1 MLIFG
6 IAEEMSKMEV
16 SIIIPVYNRAEMVR
30 ATLDSVKAQTHRPI
44 HLVLVDNNSTDNTL
58 QVLNNFKAENE
69 TSDFTIDVIEE
80 RNPGAC
86 AARNSGAKLAK
97 GEWLMFFDSDDT
109 MDDCLV
115 AEYVRRIQESK
126 DDVDVVVTNLD
137 FNKGGRIFHTHF
149 ARKDFLV
156 NHIFHAGLSTQR
168 YIVRKSL
175 YEQAGGWNET
185 VKCWNDWELGIRIL
199 LQNPRVEV
207 LDSGIYVHV
216 MVHDDSITG
225 ANYSQ
230 NHERREHAITTAIN
244 VVEKSK
250 HEQKE
255 RLLKFLQYRK
265 VLLAGLYKKEGR
277 LDLAHTLWN
286 EVGEE
291 LKNKT
296 LLKCF
301 YWLMYKY
308 VGWGGR
314 GSQRVVKHL
323 VR

>member
-1 MLIFG
+1 MD
-6 IAEEMSKMEV
+6 KMEI
-16 SIIIPVYNRAEMVR
+16 SIIIPVYNRAEMVK
-30 ATLDSVKAQTHRPI
+30 ATLDSVKAQTHRPL

-58 QVLNNFKAENE
+58 QVLQDFKKENE
-69 TSDFTIDVIEE
+69 TPDFAIDVIEE
-80 RNPGAC
+80 TTPGAC
-86 AARNSGAKLAK
+86 AARNTGAKLVNS
-97 GEWLMFFDSDDT
+97 EWLMFFDSDDT

-115 AEYVRRIQESK
+115 AEYVRKIQECK
-126 DDVDVVVTNLD
+126 GDVDVVVTNLD
-137 FNKGGRIFHTHF
+137 FNKNGHIFHVHF
-149 ARKDFLV
+149 ARKDFLI

-168 YIVRKSL
+168 YIIRKSVF
-175 YEQAGGWNET
+175 EQSGGWNET

-199 LQNPRVEV
+199 LQNPRVAV

-216 MVHDDSITG
+216 TVHDDSITG

-230 NHERREHAITTAIN
+230 NHERREHAITTAISA
-244 VVEKSK
+244 VEQSK
-250 HEQKE
+250 YGQKE

-265 VLLAGLYKKEGR
+265 VLLAGLYKQEGR
-277 LDLAHTLWN
+277 SDLAHEMWS
-286 EVGEE
+286 EVSEE
-291 LKNKT
+291 LKPNT